1 MIKAKFIAVLALAAG
16 VSLAAS
22 AQIPETPASPAAA
35 GGLTVEALRE
45 LADTTAKPL
54 TIEEVRSQRGLVDV
68 KNVFVPRGQWIF
80 GGYASY
86 STHRNLDYNF
96 LVFDNINSDGY
107 TFKVSPMISYAI
119 RENMALGARFIY
131 GRTLLKLDGGA
142 LSLGDEDSGINIE
155 ADYYYSLKHNY
166 SVAFLWRQYI
176 PLGRDKRFALFTEMT
191 LAAGGHQTKFAANQ
205 PVHGT
210 FEKGYDLSL
219 GVSPGII
226 AFINN
231 TMAVELNVG
240 VMGLNFKHSD
250 QIQNQVQTA
259 KVNTSYM
266 NFSVNILSIG
276 LGVSFYL

>member
-22 AQIPETPASPAAA
+22 AQSPETPASPAAA